1 VNLLTRINKEV
12 FNALLKKTGKSE
24 SRIYQI
30 IQEKR
35 KEYDYTISNKTA
47 VNLLAAQMKI
57 DVSKYLKKEEIDEL
71 RTLRKT
77 QAATIPLMKAKQTNR
92 KTTPTVSIK
101 FGERL
106 LQNFLLP
113 KNLANE
119 AKRMAD
125 VYPMLYLLENAL
137 RYFIMSVLKENYGE
151 KWWEQR
157 VSLSINRKVSK
168 RLNKEGKNRWHSQRG
183 SDRIFYT
190 DFGDLH
196 LIITKD
202 WDEFKEF
209 FPNQE
214 WIKARLDDIEL
225 SRNIIAHNNPLP
237 SKEIQRFKLYFED
250 IRKQL
255 SKTNLN

>member
-1 VNLLTRINKEV
+1 MNLLTRINKDV
-12 FNALLKKTGKSE
+12 FNALLKKTGKSK
-24 SRIYQI
+24 SRIYKI

-35 KEYDYTISNKTA
+35 KEHDYTISNKTA
-47 VNLLAAQMKI
+47 ANLLAAQMKI

-71 RTLRKT
+71 ITLRKT
-77 QAATIPLMKAKQTNR
+77 QAATTPLTKAKQTKR
-92 KTTPTVSIK
+92 KTAPIVSIK
-101 FGERL
+101 FGEKL
-106 LQNFLLP
+106 LQGFLIP

-137 RYFIMSVLKENYGE
+137 RYFITNVLKANYGE

-157 VSLSINRKVSK
+157 VSSSINRKVNT
-168 RLNKEGKNRWHSQRG
+168 RLNREGKNRWHSQRG
-183 SDRIFYT
+183 SDRISYT

-196 LIITKD
+196 SIITKN
-202 WDEFKEF
+202 WDDFKER
-209 FPNQE
+209 FPNQG
-214 WIKARLDDIEL
+214 WIKARLDEIEL

-237 SKEIQRFKLYFED
+237 SKEIQRLKLYFED